1 MAFPLTLAAYGVRKG
16 ANAYNSRALGTAK
29 LEPNSASNYYGVL
42 ADAADARVAKIAPDA
57 SPFYFATKEQT
68 PDKTK
73 PQLMASHQQATDKE
87 TGLPMSIIN
96 INPNADV
103 SYYAHELGH
112 GISQKT
118 RAGKFVNDARHYI
131 DDNPRLGAALANAL
145 MFSSP
150 AVAAALQEGDDDL
163 AGSVALASLV
173 AAPRLVDE
181 ALATKNA
188 LAIMK
193 DAGIRAS
200 MGQRGRLAAGYLSY
214 LAPAIIA
221 GSLGNFAGNLVDD
234 KTALYDF

>member
-1 MAFPLTLAAYGVRKG
+1 MALPLTLAAYGVRKG

-29 LEPNSASNYYGVL
+29 LEPNSASNYFGVL

-73 PQLMASHQQATDKE
+73 PELMASHTRGVNDQ
-87 TGLPMSIIN
+87 GLDASLIN
-96 INPNADV
+96 INPNTDV

-150 AVAAALQEGDDDL
+150 VVAAALQEGDDDL

-188 LAIMK
+188 LAIMQ

-214 LAPAIIA
+214 LAPVILA
-221 GSLGNFAGNLVDD
+221 GSVGNFGGNLIDE
-234 KTALYDF
+234 KTALYDL

>member
-1 MAFPLTLAAYGVRKG
+1 MALPLTLSAFGVGKAA
-16 ANAYNSRALGTAK
+16 NMYNKRALSTPK
-29 LEPNSASNYYGVL
+29 LEPNSASNFYQEL
-42 ADAADARVAKIAPDA
+42 DAASDARLAKIAPNA
-57 SPFYFATKEQT
+57 SPFRVDIREQT
-68 PDKTK
+68 PDIDK
-73 PQLMASHQQATDKE
+73 PQMMANHIRSVSPE
-87 TGLPMSIIN
+87 GLPSSNIN
-96 INPNADV
+96 INPNTDV

-200 MGQRGRLAAGYLSY
+200 MGQRGRLASAYLSY
-214 LAPAIIA
+214 LAPVILA
-221 GSLGNFAGNLVDD
+221 GSVGNFAGNLVDD
-234 KTALYDF
+234 KTALYDL

>member
-1 MAFPLTLAAYGVRKG
+1 MALPLTLAAYGVGKG
-16 ANAYNSRALGTAK
+16 ANAYNNRALATTK
-29 LEPNSASNYYGVL
+29 LEPNSASNHYGVL

-57 SPFYFATKEQT
+57 SPIYFATKEQT
-68 PDKTK
+68 PDKSK
-73 PQLMASHQQATDKE
+73 PQTMASHSRATDKD
-87 TGLPMSIIN
+87 TGLPMSVIN

-103 SYYAHELGH
+103 AYYAHELGH

-131 DDNPRLGAALANAL
+131 DDNPKLGAALASAL

-163 AGSVALASLV
+163 ASSVALASLV
-173 AAPRLVDE
+173 AAPRLIDE

-188 LAIMK
+188 LAIMQ

-214 LAPAIIA
+214 LAPVILA
-221 GSLGNFAGNLVDD
+221 GSVGNFAGNLIDER
-234 KTALYDF
+234 TALYDL

>member
-1 MAFPLTLAAYGVRKG
+1 MALPLTLSAFGVGKAA
-16 ANAYNSRALGTAK
+16 NMYNRRALGTSK
-29 LEPNSASNYYGVL
+29 LEPTSAVNYYEAL
-42 ADAADARVAKIAPDA
+42 DKAAETRASKIAPDA
-57 SPFYFATKEQT
+57 SPLLVGIEEQT
-68 PDKTK
+68 PDFDK
-73 PQLMASHQQATDKE
+73 PHMMANHISGLTDE
-87 TGLPMSIIN
+87 GLPASTIN

-103 SYYAHELGH
+103 SYLAHELGH

-173 AAPRLVDE
+173 AAPRLIDE

-214 LAPAIIA
+214 LAPVILA
-221 GSLGNFAGNLVDD
+221 GSVGNFAGNLVDD
-234 KTALYDF
+234 KTALYDL